1 MSWDLDRGYLK
12 IFPQSMH
19 LNIRYVTA
27 EDTPEEWPEEWK
39 VMKGVPV
46 YKGVGDPSA
55 PDNYRM
61 VMVGDFAQSVL
72 GGVMLSRL
80 ESVVA
85 EFGMEIQNG
94 GVKGRGGMDAIFT
107 LKQVLCKRR
116 QHGQNTWGTFVDL
129 KKAFPSIPRHVLFG
143 VLRKFGVPPH
153 FIQVLKRFYTG
164 LMVRVTL
171 GPNTSFDMPA
181 GETGVREGCRLSPT
195 LFVLVMQ
202 AVCELVEPLWKGALS
217 FRTCLDKS
225 CQTVRGKS
233 ASRRGTLCQG
243 FVVWALLYMDD
254 MWAAADSRENLR
266 TNLNTFVRIAK
277 AFGLEMHAGTPGC
290 DSKTKAMMVPA
301 VKSRD
306 VQNLSPLVLEDGR
319 TIPFVKSFKYL
330 GSVFHDS
337 LKDEVAISERIR
349 KANAIFGMNKK
360 LLCSK
365 ATSAKAKGIYYES
378 CVMSVLLFGVEAWKI
393 EQSLFGRLRGFH
405 RQKVRQMLG
414 VKKSQV
420 RRYHVSQR
428 TLEKKLGLRP
438 IQQYVAERTLQ
449 YAGHASRMGPER
461 LPHRMLFAWSASPR
475 MSGGQEVSLGS
486 TIRAHCGGAGCRW
499 KTGSG

>member
-1 MSWDLDRGYLK
+1 MKAARQGFLGHLLEKVNPFNTFELFKLATRLQQGLGLQRNPRVRAMALTEDVVRAHFQKIWTIRRDGVDVSVMEQLKQRPLRPDLDCEPSLLEVRDFLKKAKMGVGTADSELPAEFCGTLLKDEAALSILVNLLVKIWRSGTWEGHRRPMHVDRHSLLGWNGWGARKKLRAAREFGLRVAWMQENPKRPGSRSHARYEMYKSATTLEEARNLLRDGSWTEKDVSWDLDRGYLK

-107 LKQVLCKRR
+107 LKQVLFKRR

-233 ASRRGTLCQG
+233 ASRRGT
-243 FVVWALLYMDD
+243 
-254 MWAAADSRENLR
+254 
-266 TNLNTFVRIAK
+266 
-277 AFGLEMHAGTPGC
+277 
-290 DSKTKAMMVPA
+290 
-301 VKSRD
+301 
-306 VQNLSPLVLEDGR
+306 
-319 TIPFVKSFKYL
+319 
-330 GSVFHDS
+330 
-337 LKDEVAISERIR
+337 
-349 KANAIFGMNKK
+349 
-360 LLCSK
+360 
-365 ATSAKAKGIYYES
+365 
-378 CVMSVLLFGVEAWKI
+378 
-393 EQSLFGRLRGFH
+393 
-405 RQKVRQMLG
+405 
-414 VKKSQV
+414 
-420 RRYHVSQR
+420 
-428 TLEKKLGLRP
+428 
-438 IQQYVAERTLQ
+438 
-449 YAGHASRMGPER
+449 
-461 LPHRMLFAWSASPR
+461 
-475 MSGGQEVSLGS
+475 
-486 TIRAHCGGAGCRW
+486 
-499 KTGSG
+499 